1 MAQMAGSRSRRQEAE
16 ARAARAAS
24 ERLFKI
30 HCERALRVQR
40 IQNLYYREFL
50 SRYPLSYLP
59 IPPLVLGGRAEWER
73 KYRAWRDAVVL
84 AVQAESV

>member
-1 MAQMAGSRSRRQEAE
+1 MGTRSRRQEA
-16 ARAARAAS
+16 ATRAARAAS

-30 HCERALRVQR
+30 HYERALRIQR

-50 SRYPLSYLP
+50 SRYPLAYLP

-73 KYRAWRDAVVL
+73 SYRAWRDAVVL
-84 AVQAESV
+84 AVQAARESV